1 MTERFTGALLLV
13 GFLGF
18 ERENILIHRP
28 MEAEAKL
35 IMGRN
40 EGAQLN
46 HHNMEKVYFIS
57 LVYRWC
63 SDFNPHLENQTFTT
77 H

>member
-1 MTERFTGALLLV
+1 
-13 GFLGF
+13 
-18 ERENILIHRP
+18 

-46 HHNMEKVYFIS
+46 HHNMEKVYFTS

-63 SDFNPHLENQTFTT
+63 LDFNPYLENQTFTT